1 VLWKIKINKKDMN
14 KIFNDNAIS
23 IIDRMI
29 EKNYKIDLIVTDP
42 PYKVTSRGG
51 YTSAGGMML
60 DEKMRKGDVFKENQI
75 SVFDWLPK
83 LYEILKDTGHC
94 YIMCNNKNLYE
105 FMSAVEKSG
114 FHLVK
119 TMVWGKDN
127 KIMSQAYMSQTEFIL
142 FLRKGAFVKINNCGT
157 SDLLQIPNKKT
168 KNENGENIHP
178 TEKPVELMKILIENS
193 SKDNEIVFEPFM
205 GVGSTCVATVL
216 SNRQYIGV
224 ELDENYFKISE
235 ERIKKAWEE
244 KRKEKDL
251 TQKTLFGDG
260 M

>member
-1 VLWKIKINKKDMN
+1 MN
-14 KIFNDNAIS
+14 KIFNDNAIA
-23 IIDRMI
+23 IMDRMI
-29 EKNYKIDLIVTDP
+29 AKDYKVDLIVTDP

-51 YTSAGGMML
+51 YTNAGGMML
-60 DEKMRKGDVFKENQI
+60 NDKMRKGKVFSENEITIQE
-75 SVFDWLPK
+75 WLPK
-83 LYEILKDTGHC
+83 LFTLLKDTGHC
-94 YIMCNNKNLYE
+94 YIMCNNKNLHEY
-105 FMSAVEKSG
+105 MTVAKDCG

-119 TMVWGKDN
+119 TIVWAKDN

-142 FLRKGAFVKINNCGT
+142 FLRKGSFVKINNCGT

-168 KNENGENIHP
+168 KDENGKNIHD
-178 TEKPVELMKILIENS
+178 TEKPVELMKILVENS
-193 SKDNEIVFEPFM
+193 SKENEIVFEPFM
-205 GVGSTCVATVL
+205 GVGATCIASL
-216 SNRQYIGV
+216 LLNRQYIGV

-251 TQKTLFGDG
+251 QAETLFGDG

>member
-1 VLWKIKINKKDMN
+1 MN
-14 KIFNDNAIS
+14 KIFNENAIS
-23 IIDRMI
+23 IMYKMID
-29 EKNYKIDLIVTDP
+29 ENQKVDLIVTDP

-60 DEKMRKGDVFKENQI
+60 DDKMRKGDVFKENQL

-83 LYEILKDTGHC
+83 LYKILKETGHC
-94 YIMCNNKNLYE
+94 YIMCNNKNLCE
-105 FMSAVEKSG
+105 FMGAVDKSG

-119 TMVWGKDN
+119 TMVWAKDN

-168 KNENGENIHP
+168 KDANGENIHP
-178 TEKPVELMKILIENS
+178 TEKPIELMKILIENS
-193 SKDNEIVFEPFM
+193 SKENEIVFEPFM
-205 GVGSTCVATVL
+205 GVGSTCIASL
-216 SNRQYIGV
+216 LLNRQYIGV

-235 ERIKKAWEE
+235 YRIKKASEE
-244 KRKEKDL
+244 KRKEKDFE
-251 TQKTLFGDG
+251 QQTLFKD
-260 M
+260 

>member
-1 VLWKIKINKKDMN
+1 MN

-29 EKNYKIDLIVTDP
+29 EKDYKVDLIVTDP

-60 DEKMRKGDVFKENQI
+60 DDKMRKGEVFKENQV

-105 FMSAVEKSG
+105 FMCAVEKSG
-114 FHLVK
+114 FRLVK
-119 TMVWGKDN
+119 TMVWAKDN

-178 TEKPVELMKILIENS
+178 TEKPIELMKILIENS
-193 SKDNEIVFEPFM
+193 SKENEIVFEPFM
-205 GVGSTCVATVL
+205 GVGATCIASLL

-251 TQKTLFGDG
+251 QAGTLFGG
-260 M
+260 EM